1 MEIPEIS
8 SIEMNINKYNKMTEN
23 KLILNKHILIY
34 YDVCKIHNDIS
45 NLQFNFCGLVI
56 TDIKND
62 IDKLNNIDNNTLLYL
77 CGDISYINDNVNLD
91 RFTNIHIIRELSY
104 ATELLYKYNS
114 SIHSYYLHE
123 FLRVK
128 YNLLNVGEVPI
139 NIHNVGVLFKHF
151 FNTNK
156 DYFKSL
162 SSEHAFQSL
171 TESNKVG
178 TSYRKG
184 LYITKVEVENDGIK
198 FNLLRCSTNFDGP
211 TDNFR
216 QTDNE
221 IIEKV
226 NNISKYLFEQKAD
239 LNHVLAQVYENT
251 KNGGINQNKEVK
263 ATIKAHSDK
272 TKDMPRNALIAFCT
286 FYKNYQCNNFSSEEL
301 TKFKKSQDDIFDYVY
316 KSTSV
321 LTHLRFRLKNMV
333 KDETLT
339 KQFDVILYPNSVFLM
354 SLNTNRLYTH
364 EIVPSI
370 LPVDMIPTR
379 LGYVIRCSTTK
390 AIFKDNQSFIIN
402 DNEHIKLKE
411 PTENSR
417 KELKKKYYL
426 ENLTDDFVLYND
438 IYYSMNKGDYTMPN
452 L

>member
-8 SIEMNINKYNKMTEN
+8 SIEMNINKYNNMSEN

-34 YDVCKIHNDIS
+34 YDVCKIHNDNN
-45 NLQFNFCGLVI
+45 NLRFNFCGLVI

-104 ATELLYKYNS
+104 ATGLLYKYNS
-114 SIHSYYLHE
+114 SIHSYYFHE

-226 NNISKYLFEQKAD
+226 NNISKYFFEQKAD

-251 KNGGINQNKEVK
+251 KNCGINQNKEVK

-286 FYKNYQCNNFSSEEL
+286 FYKNYQCNNFSSEE
-301 TKFKKSQDDIFDYVY
+301 FKKSQADIFDYVY

-390 AIFKDNQSFIIN
+390 AIFKDNQTFIIN

-417 KELKKKYYL
+417 KELKEKYYL